1 MTVLRNNPKINP
13 RPAQPHTS
21 FQTQTG
27 YLPENDI
34 RTDAAIVYLPFTPV
48 FDTSKV
54 ESWKAKG
61 YVVQTMYG
69 FRTGDDY
76 IKEHP
81 DEGQTDQ
88 NGRILVPMPGSYYM
102 VPTQQRVD
110 TAIEFFKK
118 AIVSGSSAA
127 IPEEPEFWARAGY
140 SEAFKREWQA
150 FYGEPWQDPSSSV
163 TARYMA
169 ERLKG
174 YLEYRIV
181 KSSLEESHKQDPNV
195 IGMVACHSQLS
206 YYAWGI
212 IHPHY
217 QESQIPDLQEI
228 IGQVWTGTARTP
240 CKYEG
245 TTAEHTF
252 EFAYLEYSAFNNLL
266 RGTGKRM
273 WFLMDPLEDNPD
285 PTMHD
290 YQVNYEK
297 TLVAS
302 LMFPEVDSYE
312 VMPWPTRIYGRVS
325 DEYATKVGSII
336 NMLGDMHRQE
346 DWELDSGTQ
355 GIATFVADS
364 MAWQRT
370 EPHPSNFD
378 SFYGLTLPLFMKGI
392 PIQVAQLERTPEPG
406 YLTAYKVLLLSYD
419 MMKPMD
425 PTYNAAIAEWVRKG
439 GTLILFG
446 GTDPYDNVPE
456 WWHEARFQSPQ
467 DHLLTQLGVTLSNNI
482 SLTCESEFVTL
493 LTETCP
499 SLETEQTE
507 PRVLDLTYAL
517 HLKKP
522 EFLPNRK
529 RYKIDLSPY
538 ILPDGHVFVKFEN
551 ACKDGGWA
559 PHVFGLELLV
569 DGLPMASFAPG
580 SVEERKHI
588 VDDHGSQLDE
598 SARFA
603 DTDSWWIYEF
613 QTPIGSR
620 VELVVDMQNTF
631 RVSVSTSSLGDAN
644 HLQSL
649 VENFLT
655 KAYPQIDVPVVN
667 EITAYET
674 DAKGLYNL
682 NETNYSPFFEA
693 SVGDGT
699 LIFVGIAPKYFASSP
714 QSAELLRAITAYGCD
729 KAGLAYKEQGYIKIH
744 RGRYIA
750 VHSFDQPVELNGSFI
765 DILDPK
771 LPILNNPVVPAGGL
785 AVMADVGVMLSDSKP
800 QILLASDRI
809 EASSEKASTT
819 RLLLTGPLKTKG
831 VVRISSAGKS
841 LHSVLALNA
850 DEAPVPTEYKMEQS
864 TLFIKYDSLPEGVM
878 LIIEWQ

>member
-1 MTVLRNNPKINP
+1 MRNLKVNP
-13 RPAQPHTS
+13 RPTQPHTS
-21 FQTQTG
+21 FQTPTG

-34 RTDAAIVYLPFTPV
+34 RTDAAIVYLPFTPA

-81 DEGQTDQ
+81 DECQTDQ

-110 TAIEFFKK
+110 AAIEFFKK
-118 AIVSGSSAA
+118 AIESGSSAA

-140 SEAFKREWQA
+140 SEAFKREWQD

-163 TARYMA
+163 AARYMA

-181 KSSLEESHKQDPNV
+181 KSSLEEAHKQDPQV

-217 QESQIPDLQEI
+217 QESQIPDLQEM

-240 CKYEG
+240 CKHEG
-245 TTAEHTF
+245 ITAEHTF

-266 RGTGKRM
+266 RGTSKRM

-285 PTMHD
+285 RTMQD

-346 DWELDSGTQ
+346 DYELDSGTQ

-364 MAWQRT
+364 MAWQRA

-392 PIQVAQLERTPEPG
+392 PVQVAQLERVLEPG
-406 YLTAYKVLLLSYD
+406 YLAAYKVLLLSYD
-419 MMKPMD
+419 MMKPMN
-425 PTYNAAIAEWVRKG
+425 PAYNIAIAEWVRGG

-446 GTDPYDNVPE
+446 GADPYNDVPE
-456 WWHEARFQSPQ
+456 WWHEAGFHSPQ
-467 DHLLTQLGVTLSNNI
+467 DHLLAQLGMTPHNRI
-482 SLTCESEFVTL
+482 SLICESEFVTL
-493 LTETCP
+493 LTEVGP
-499 SLETEQTE
+499 SPETEQTE
-507 PRVLDLTYAL
+507 PHILDLTYAL

-522 EFLPNRK
+522 EYLSNRK
-529 RYKIDLSPY
+529 RYNIDLSPY
-538 ILPDGHVFVKFEN
+538 VLSDGRVFVKFEN
-551 ACKDGGWA
+551 AAKDGGWA
-559 PHVFGLELLV
+559 PHVFDIELLV
-569 DGLPMASFAPG
+569 DGLSAVSFVPG
-580 SVEERKHI
+580 SAEELKHI
-588 VDDHGSQLDE
+588 VDDHGSQFDA
-598 SARFA
+598 SARLA
-603 DTDSWWIYEF
+603 DTDAWWIYGF
-613 QTPIGSR
+613 QAPSGSR

-631 RVSVSTSSLGDAN
+631 QVSVSTSSLGSAN
-644 HLQSL
+644 HLRS
-649 VENFLT
+649 VAENALT
-655 KAYPQIDVPVVN
+655 RVYPQIDVPVVN

-674 DAKGLYNL
+674 DAKKLYNL
-682 NETNYSPFFEA
+682 NGTGYSPFFED

-714 QSAELLRAITAYGCD
+714 QSGNLLRAITAYGCE
-729 KAGLAYKEQGYIKIH
+729 KAGLVYKEQGYIKMR

-750 VHSFDQPVELNGSFI
+750 AHSFDQPVELDGSFI
-765 DILDPK
+765 DILNPK
-771 LPILNNPVVPAGGL
+771 LPILNNPVIPAGGL
-785 AVMADVGVMLSDSKP
+785 AVMADVGAMLSDSKP
-800 QILLASDRI
+800 RILLASDRI
-809 EASSEKASTT
+809 EASGEEASTT

-841 LHSVLALNA
+841 LHSVSALNA
-850 DEAPVPTEYKMEQS
+850 DEDSVPTEHKMEQN
-864 TLFIKYDSLPEGVM
+864 TLFVKYNSLPEGVM
-878 LIIEWQ
+878 LTVEWQ